1 MSSSP
6 GHKRFD
12 PHPYVVFQGTPGIA
26 GKPHEEYGSY
36 RTSQDLGSKRL
47 TQKIGCVYPPVS
59 SNIAMEIP
67 LKWRFRAGKMN
78 KMLDVP
84 CHF

>member
-6 GHKRFD
+6 GYKRFD

-47 TQKIGCVYPPVS
+47 TQKNWMRLPSGVVKHSNGNPLEMEVS
-59 SNIAMEIP
+59 SWEN
-67 LKWRFRAGKMN
+67 
-78 KMLDVP
+78 V
-84 CHF
+84 